1 MKHAES
7 TMPTPKPPRIPL
19 PKTWPCH
26 VKSAVLHIISLAHF
40 SITYARGWA
49 ANSINDRVR
58 IAAENDRLHEEI
70 ALLREELRIKDARMC
85 GIAAHRRPRYAPTE
99 RLAILEVRAARG
111 WSLKQTADAFLVTPT
126 TVASWSKRVDEL
138 GPKALLQLLEPVNR
152 FPDFVR
158 YAVQRLKTLCPTMGK
173 VKIAQTLARAGL
185 HLSTTTVGRIL
196 REPPP
201 PVPKPVVVSTG
212 RVVTAK
218 RPNQVW
224 HLDLTTVSTVSG
236 FWASWLPFALPQCW
250 PFCWWVAVVID
261 HYSRRLIAVAVFS
274 QKPDSVAV
282 CRFLGS
288 VDSTPNYL
296 ICDKDKVFWCERF
309 MDLCRYRGIKPRYGA
324 VGKHGSIAVVE
335 RAIKTLKDECTRRIL
350 VPQRRKAFRRELL
363 SFLDW
368 YNEYRPHMRLDGRTP
383 NEVYFRQRP
392 ANRCPR
398 VEPRKGWP
406 RGSPCARPCTLV
418 AGKPGDRFDLE
429 VDYFGGCRH
438 LPIVSLK
445 RAA

>member
-1 MKHAES
+1 MSRRER
-7 TMPTPKPPRIPL
+7 PVLPL
-19 PKTWPCH
+19 PD
-26 VKSAVLHIISLAHF
+26 LSL
-40 SITYARGWA
+40 
-49 ANSINDRVR
+49 V
-58 IAAENDRLHEEI
+58 
-70 ALLREELRIKDARMC
+70 
-85 GIAAHRRPRYAPTE
+85 
-99 RLAILEVRAARG
+99 
-111 WSLKQTADAFLVTPT
+111 
-126 TVASWSKRVDEL
+126 
-138 GPKALLQLLEPVNR
+138 
-152 FPDFVR
+152 
-158 YAVQRLKTLCPTMGK
+158 
-173 VKIAQTLARAGL
+173 
-185 HLSTTTVGRIL
+185 
-196 REPPP
+196 
-201 PVPKPVVVSTG
+201 
-212 RVVTAK
+212 
-218 RPNQVW
+218 
-224 HLDLTTVSTVSG
+224 
-236 FWASWLPFALPQCW
+236 
-250 PFCWWVAVVID
+250 CWWVAMVVD
-261 HYSRRLIAVAVFS
+261 HYSRRLISVAVFPK
-274 QKPDSVAV
+274 KPDSLGV

-296 ICDKDKVFWCERF
+296 ICDKEKAFWCERF
-309 MDLCRYRGIKPRYGA
+309 KDLCRRSGIKPPYGA

-335 RAIKTLKDECTRRIL
+335 RAIKTLKDECTRRIP
-350 VPQRRKAFRRELL
+350 VSQRRKAFRRELL